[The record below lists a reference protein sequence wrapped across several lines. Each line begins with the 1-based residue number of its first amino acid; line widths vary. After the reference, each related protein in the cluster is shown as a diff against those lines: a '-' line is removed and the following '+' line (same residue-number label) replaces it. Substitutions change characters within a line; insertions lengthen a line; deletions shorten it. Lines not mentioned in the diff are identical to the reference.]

1 MRGRFT
7 FVFFIYCF
15 LAFPLALIAQD
26 IAVTGKVT
34 DQSDGQPLP
43 GVTVKLNGSTRVAS
57 TDASGVFSIQAP
69 VGGTL
74 TFSLV
79 GMKTQT
85 ITIPA
90 GGRVNVSLATSA
102 QDLTDVVVVGY
113 GVQKKSVVTGA
124 ISSVRAADLENQP
137 TTTRLEQAL
146 QGRTSGLTIAA
157 QSGQPGSASTVRLR
171 GFTSFGG
178 KNDPLWVIDGV
189 VVDNGGIGYLNQ
201 ADIESIEVL
210 KDAASAAIYGARAAS
225 GVIIVTTKKGK
236 QGKIELSYN
245 GYYGVA
251 SAAKKLNLLNAT
263 EYATLRNEAYTNDFV
278 SGTFTLPYANPAALG
293 QGTDWQSYVFDDNA
307 ARQNHELSISGGSE
321 KSTFYLSAGYLK
333 VDGIVAQDI
342 SKYNRANIRLN
353 SQHKLYKW
361 LTLGE
366 NLGYSHAIT
375 NGVGN
380 TNSEFGGP
388 LSSAINLDP
397 ITPAIITDPAVAGAA
412 PYSTQP
418 VFRDMNGNPYGIS
431 TRVAQEITNPLG
443 DIRRRIGNYS
453 WDHNIVGNAF
463 VEAEPIKGLRFRSTL
478 GSKLAFYGSDGF
490 NPIYYLNSST
500 SNNRTQFSRNINYVI
515 TYNLENT
522 ASYTRSFGNHNLSLL
537 VGQGS
542 YSDGFSRSVSTT
554 FYDVPAQDF
563 YSASMRFK
571 PVAANRTSD
580 GSEGTD
586 HKVFS
591 LFTRLTY
598 NYKEK
603 YLFSGLIRRDGS
615 SRFGANNKYGYFPSA
630 QVGWV
635 PTNEDFFPK
644 NNIVNFLK
652 VRGSYGVTGND
663 GIGDFAYVPLVG
675 SGRNYTFGNEN
686 IVNIGYSPAASAN
699 PDLKWEETR
708 QTNIGIDATLF
719 NNFNLVLDWYKK
731 KTVGILQNP
740 PVPGYIG
747 SGSPAANI
755 ADMSN
760 SGFEFEV
767 GYRKKI
773 GEINFGLSGNG
784 SFLKNT
790 IDKLSPGVNFIDDSQ
805 ATFQTLG
812 NITRTQIGHSY
823 NEFFG
828 YVNQGIFQSQAEIN
842 AYRGPNGT
850 ILQPL
855 AKPGDVKFANINND
869 EVIDVNDRDFIGNG
883 LPKFTYGVTLN
894 LSFRNW
900 DLIAFGSG
908 VAGNKI
914 FQGLRRLDIPNA
926 NYQTSRLD
934 RWTPTNPSTT
944 QPRLTDSDPN
954 RNLTRFSSLYLENGG
969 YFRLRTFQIG
979 YTLPKNIVG
988 KIGMQKFR
996 VYVLSEN
1003 LFTATKYTGY
1013 DPELGSNNSGNAF
1026 SIDRGLY
1033 PQARSF
1039 VFGINANF

>member
-1 MRGRFT
+1 MRRRFT
-7 FVFFIYCF
+7 FVFFIYCL
-15 LAFPLALIAQD
+15 LAFPFVLYAQD
-26 IAVTGKVT
+26 IAVTGKIT
-34 DQSDGQPLP
+34 DQKDGSPLP
-43 GVTVKLNGSTRVAS
+43 GVTIKLNGSSRAAS
-57 TDASGVFSIQAP
+57 TDPNGVFTIQAP

-74 TFSLV
+74 TISLI
-79 GMKTQT
+79 GMNTQT
-85 ITIPA
+85 VTIPS
-90 GGRVNVSLATSA
+90 GGKVNVSLTTNS
-102 QDLTDVVVVGY
+102 QDLTDVVVIGY

-137 TTTRLEQAL
+137 TTTRIEQAL

-236 QGKIELSYN
+236 QGKIEMSYN
-245 GYYGVA
+245 GYYGQA
-251 SAAKKLNLLNAT
+251 KAAKKLDLLNAT
-263 EYATLRNEAYTNDFV
+263 EYATLRNEAYTNDYV
-278 SGTFTLPYANPAALG
+278 SGTFTLPFANPAAFG
-293 QGTDWQSYVFDDNA
+293 EGTDWQSTVFNDNA
-307 ARQNHELSISGGSE
+307 GRQNHEFSISGGGE
-321 KSTFYLSAGYLK
+321 KSTFYLSAGYFK
-333 VDGIVAQDI
+333 IDGIVAKDV
-342 SKYNRANIRLN
+342 SKFNRANIRIN
-353 SQHKLYKW
+353 STHKPYKW
-361 LTLGE
+361 LTIGE

-375 NGVGN
+375 NSVGN

-418 VFRDMNGNPYGIS
+418 VFRDQFGNPYGIS

-463 VEAEPIKGLRFRSTL
+463 LEAEPIKGLRFRSTL

-500 SNNRTQFSRNINYVI
+500 TNTRTQFSRNINYVI

-522 ASYTRSFGNHNLSLL
+522 LSYTRSFGNHNLSLL

-554 FYDVPAQDF
+554 FFDVPAQDF

-571 PVAANRTSD
+571 PVATNRTSD

-591 LFTRLTY
+591 LFSRLTY
-598 NYKEK
+598 DYKEK
-603 YLFSGLIRRDGS
+603 YLFSALIRRDGS
-615 SRFGANNKYGYFPSA
+615 SRFGANNKYGYFPSG
-630 QVGWV
+630 QIGWV
-635 PTNEDFFPK
+635 PTKEDFFPQNK
-644 NNIVNFLK
+644 VVNFLK
-652 VRGSYGVTGND
+652 LRASYGVTGND

-719 NNFNLVLDWYKK
+719 ENVNLVLDWYKK

-760 SGFEFEV
+760 SGFEFEL
-767 GYRKKI
+767 GYRKKF
-773 GEINFGLSGNG
+773 GEINFGISGNG
-784 SFLKNT
+784 SFLKNR
-790 IDKLSPGVNFIDDSQ
+790 IDKLSPGINFIDDSQ

-850 ILQPL
+850 VLQPL
-855 AKPGDVKFANINND
+855 AKPGDVKFANLNND
-869 EVIDVNDRDFIGNG
+869 EAIDVNDRDFIGNG
-883 LPKFTYGVTLN
+883 LPKFTYGITLN
-894 LSFRNW
+894 LGFRNW

-908 VAGNKI
+908 VAGNLI

-934 RWTPTNPSTT
+934 RWTPTNSSAT
-944 QPRLTDSDPN
+944 QPRLTDADPN
-954 RNLTRFSSLYLENGG
+954 KNLTKFSSLYLEKGD

-979 YTLPKNIVG
+979 YTLPKSIVSKVG
-988 KIGMQKFR
+988 LQKFR

>member
-1 MRGRFT
+1 MRRRFT
-7 FVFFIYCF
+7 FVFFIYCL
-15 LAFPLALIAQD
+15 LAFPFVLYAQD
-26 IAVTGKVT
+26 IAVTGKIT
-34 DQSDGQPLP
+34 DQKDGSPLP
-43 GVTVKLNGSTRVAS
+43 GVTIKLNGSSRAAS
-57 TDASGVFSIQAP
+57 TDPNGVFTIQAP

-74 TFSLV
+74 TISLI
-79 GMKTQT
+79 GMNTQT
-85 ITIPA
+85 VTIPS
-90 GGRVNVSLATSA
+90 GGKVNVSLTPNS
-102 QDLTDVVVVGY
+102 QDLTDVVVIGY

-137 TTTRLEQAL
+137 TTTRIEQAL

-236 QGKIELSYN
+236 QGKIEMSYN
-245 GYYGVA
+245 GYYGQA
-251 SAAKKLNLLNAT
+251 KAAKKLDLLNAT
-263 EYATLRNEAYTNDFV
+263 EYATLRNEAYTNDYV
-278 SGTFTLPYANPAALG
+278 SGTFTLPFANPAAYG
-293 QGTDWQSYVFDDNA
+293 EGTDWQSTVFNDNA
-307 ARQNHELSISGGSE
+307 GRQNHEFSISGGGE
-321 KSTFYLSAGYLK
+321 KSTFYLSAGYFK
-333 VDGIVAQDI
+333 IDGIVAKDV
-342 SKYNRANIRLN
+342 SKFNRANIRIN
-353 SQHKLYKW
+353 STHRPYKW
-361 LTLGE
+361 LTIGE

-375 NGVGN
+375 NSVGN

-418 VFRDMNGNPYGIS
+418 VFRDQFGNPYGIS

-463 VEAEPIKGLRFRSTL
+463 LEAEPIKGLRFRSTL

-500 SNNRTQFSRNINYVI
+500 TNTRTQFSRNINYVI

-522 ASYTRSFGNHNLSLL
+522 LSYTRSFGNHNLSLL

-554 FYDVPAQDF
+554 FFDVPAQDF

-571 PVAANRTSD
+571 PVATNRTSD

-591 LFTRLTY
+591 LFSRLTY
-598 NYKEK
+598 DYKEK
-603 YLFSGLIRRDGS
+603 YLFSALIRRDGS
-615 SRFGANNKYGYFPSA
+615 SRFGANNKYGYFPSG
-630 QVGWV
+630 QIGWV
-635 PTNEDFFPK
+635 PTKEDFFPQNK
-644 NNIVNFLK
+644 VVNFLK
-652 VRGSYGVTGND
+652 LRASYGVTGND

-719 NNFNLVLDWYKK
+719 ENVNLVLDWYKK

-760 SGFEFEV
+760 SGFEFEL
-767 GYRKKI
+767 GYRKKF
-773 GEINFGLSGNG
+773 GEINFGISGNG
-784 SFLKNT
+784 SFLKNR
-790 IDKLSPGVNFIDDSQ
+790 IDKLSPGINFIDDSQ

-850 ILQPL
+850 VLQPL
-855 AKPGDVKFANINND
+855 AKPGDVKFANLNND
-869 EVIDVNDRDFIGNG
+869 EAIDVNDRDFIGNG
-883 LPKFTYGVTLN
+883 LPKFTYGITLN
-894 LSFRNW
+894 LGFRNW

-908 VAGNKI
+908 VAGNMI

-934 RWTPTNPSTT
+934 RWTPTNPSAT
-944 QPRLTDSDPN
+944 QPRLTDADPN
-954 RNLTRFSSLYLENGG
+954 KNLTKFSSLYLEKGD

-979 YTLPKNIVG
+979 YTLPKSIVSKVG
-988 KIGMQKFR
+988 LQKFR

>member
-1 MRGRFT
+1 MRRRFT
-7 FVFFIYCF
+7 IVFFVCCI
-15 LAFPLALIAQD
+15 LAFPLTLLAQD
-26 IAVTGKVT
+26 IPVTGKVT
-34 DQSDGQPLP
+34 DEKDGMPLP
-43 GVTVKLNGSTRVAS
+43 GVTVKLDGTSRAAS
-57 TDASGVFSIQAP
+57 TDANGVFSIQAP

-74 TFSLV
+74 TLSLI
-79 GMKTQT
+79 GMAAKKVTV
-85 ITIPA
+85 PA
-90 GGRVNVSLATSA
+90 GGRINVALSA
-102 QDLTDVVVVGY
+102 STQDLTDVVIIGY

-157 QSGQPGSASTVRLR
+157 QSGQPGSAATVRLR

-225 GVIIVTTKKGK
+225 GVILVTTKKGK
-236 QGKIELSYN
+236 LGRVSLSYN
-245 GYYGVA
+245 GYYGIA
-251 SAAKKLNLLNAT
+251 NAAKKLNLLNAT

-278 SGTFTLPYANPAALG
+278 SGTFTLPYPNPESLG
-293 QGTDWQSYVFDDNA
+293 EGTDWQSYVFNDNA
-307 ARQNHELSISGGSE
+307 ARQNHELSISGGNE
-321 KSTFYLSAGYLK
+321 KSTFYLSAGYFK
-333 VDGIVAQDI
+333 IDGIVAKEV
-342 SKYNRANIRLN
+342 SKFNRANIRIN
-353 SQHKLYKW
+353 SQHKLYNW
-361 LTLGE
+361 LTIGE

-375 NGVGN
+375 NAVGN

-418 VFRDMNGNPYGIS
+418 VFRDQFGNPYGIS

-463 VEAEPIKGLRFRSTL
+463 LEAEPIKGLRFRSTL

-500 SNNRTQFSRNINYVI
+500 SNTRTQFARNINYII

-522 ASYTRSFGNHNLSLL
+522 LTYTRSLGNHNLSLL
-537 VGQGS
+537 LGQGS

-591 LFTRLTY
+591 LFSRLTY
-598 NYKEK
+598 DYKEK
-603 YLFSGLIRRDGS
+603 YLFSALIRRDGS

-630 QVGWV
+630 QIGWV
-635 PTNEDFFPK
+635 PTKEDFFPQ

-652 VRGSYGVTGND
+652 IRGSYGVTGND

-719 NNFNLVLDWYKK
+719 NNLTLVLDWYKK

-760 SGFEFEV
+760 SGFEFEL
-767 GYRKKI
+767 GYRQKF
-773 GEINFGLSGNG
+773 GEFNFGISGNG

-823 NEFFG
+823 NEFYG
-828 YVNQGIFQSQAEIN
+828 YVNEGIFQSQAEIN
-842 AYRGPNGT
+842 AYKGPNGT

-855 AKPGDVKFANINND
+855 AKPGDVKFANLNND

-883 LPKFTYGVTLN
+883 LPKFTYGITLN
-894 LSFRNW
+894 LSYRNW
-900 DLIAFGSG
+900 DLVAFGSG
-908 VAGNKI
+908 VAGNMI

-926 NYQTSRLD
+926 NYQTSRLN

-944 QPRLTDSDPN
+944 QPRLTDADPN
-954 RNLTRFSSLYLENGG
+954 KNLTKFSSLYLEKGD
-969 YFRLRTFQIG
+969 YFRMRTFQIG
-979 YTLPKNIVG
+979 YTLPKTIVSKVG
-988 KIGMQKFR
+988 LQKFR

-1003 LFTATKYTGY
+1003 LFTVTKYTGY